1 MMTFIEK
8 IYMQIKQ
15 VAEITTDQFSIDWL
29 KQSRSYYSSLK
40 AQNREVSIGVL
51 QELLLVVST
60 RQQAAFALSKERGSE
75 RLKSLAN
82 IYHSLVMQIASEIA
96 RRSLES
102 TKSNKQVGISRK
114 LVLEALSRRIS
125 EELYSDEQ
133 HDGFAPV
140 VMV

>member
-1 MMTFIEK
+1 MTFTEK
-8 IYMQIKQ
+8 IYRQIKQ
-15 VAEITTDQFSIDWL
+15 VTEITTDQFSIDWL
-29 KQSRSYYSSLK
+29 KQSRSYYSSMN

-102 TKSNKQVGISRK
+102 TKSNQQVGISRK

>member
-1 MMTFIEK
+1 MMTFTEK

-15 VAEITTDQFSIDWL
+15 VTAITTDQFSIDWL

-75 RLKSLAN
+75 RLKSLAK
-82 IYHSLVMQIASEIA
+82 IYHSLVLQIASEIA
-96 RRSLES
+96 RRSFEN
-102 TKSNKQVGISRK
+102 TKSNQQVGISRK

-140 VMV
+140 VLL

>member
-1 MMTFIEK
+1 
-8 IYMQIKQ
+8 MQIKQ
-15 VAEITTDQFSIDWL
+15 VTEITTDQFSIEWL

-51 QELLLVVST
+51 QELLLVAST

-75 RLKSLAN
+75 RLKSLAK
-82 IYHSLVMQIASEIA
+82 IYHSLVLQIASEIA
-96 RRSLES
+96 RRSLEN
-102 TKSNKQVGISRK
+102 TKSYQQVGVGRK

-125 EELYSDEQ
+125 EELHSDEH
-133 HDGFAPV
+133 HDGFAPI